1 VHNVFTIFLNVAKWA
16 NLEYIICC
24 LNIKE
29 SYIRITNH
37 FKGHPYISF
46 EEYIDDIEEVK
57 NKSLYKKWQYAVVD
71 RKLPWFGEAV
81 KFFKKNNIDIIYF
94 CDDYKEVIA
103 SIKSKVPQ
111 PSEDDLGENGGF
123 SKEQGKDMEVRYI
136 EKPVTKIVEKKIY
149 TGIEKKLVIISG
161 ISRCTG
167 STTITL
173 SLAKYLSNLDILS
186 SVIEPPIAS
195 PAIFN
200 WIGIEEREMG
210 RAEGSSDFYSY
221 PHEISCGN
229 RIRNKAEYVFDN
241 IVWIVADDRKERIE
255 KWGYNQMLQLV
266 YASSIAPIT
275 LIDIGDNLSH
285 EAVKPLL
292 SVVDLVLVVIDPF
305 PTNCKINNNK
315 FLELLKLKSDG
326 CPVNFIINKWNS
338 GIEEKEFLDFIGV
351 KPLAFI
357 PAIDPAILYKANC
370 KYKIALC
377 YSEVAGVLDS
387 PLKDICSLF
396 IPKEFAST
404 FSKNKKGQKRP
415 LFANIIKKFIRP

>member
-1 VHNVFTIFLNVAKWA
+1 
-16 NLEYIICC
+16 LENIICC

-29 SYIRITNH
+29 SYVRITNH

-46 EEYIDDIEEVK
+46 EEYIDDIEEIK

-71 RKLPWFGEAV
+71 KKLSWFDEAV

-94 CDDYKEVIA
+94 YDDYKEVIA
-103 SIKSKVPQ
+103 SIKSKVSQ
-111 PSEDDLGENGGF
+111 PSEDELAENGEF
-123 SKEQGKDMEVRYI
+123 SKEQGSDTKVRYI
-136 EKPVTKIVEKKIY
+136 EKPITKIVEKKIY
-149 TGIEKKLVIISG
+149 TGIEKKLIIIASLT
-161 ISRCTG
+161 RCTG

-173 SLAKYLSNLDILS
+173 SLAKYLSNLGILS
-186 SVIEPPIAS
+186 SVIEPPISS

-200 WIGIEEREMG
+200 WIGIEEREIG
-210 RAEGSSDFYSY
+210 RTEDSSSHFYSY

-229 RIRNKAEYVFDN
+229 RIKNKAEYVFDN
-241 IVWIVADDRKERIE
+241 IVWIIADDRKERIE

-266 YASSIAPIT
+266 YASNIAPIT
-275 LIDIGDNLSH
+275 LIDIGDNLFH

-305 PTNCKINNNK
+305 PTSCKINNNK

-338 GIEEKEFLDFIGV
+338 GIDKKEFLDFIQV

-357 PAIDPAILYKANC
+357 PAIDLAILYKANC
-370 KYKIALC
+370 QYKIPLC
-377 YSEVAGVLDS
+377 YREVSDVLDS
-387 PLKDICSLF
+387 PLNDICSLF
-396 IPKEFAST
+396 VPKEFAST
-404 FSKNKKGQKRP
+404 FSKNKKGKNRS
-415 LFANIIKKFIRP
+415 LLANIIKKFRRS